1 MPNRGGIQG
10 SFSPIFYSCVE
21 VQGILF
27 YFVLNMKRIKESIT
41 YLLVVFVLCS
51 VSNWRANLC
60 AQGFVPPPMN
70 NPFAVESF
78 KRHIKQHSGLSS
90 TGILQKRGVG
100 GYFQKLVFDRIKS
113 GRFEP
118 VDSVRLLV
126 VRVDFPDRGFNPV
139 HDPAYIKN
147 ELRHLYEYYIGA
159 SKGIFKLDWQLS
171 DSIVHLPE
179 NEGYYG
185 EDGHWEER
193 MLELLQCVVDSLDAT
208 TDFSKYDAFAVI
220 HAGAGQETDFNGDS
234 QWQIWSGFLDPEEIK
249 ELLADSLGVPGVETN
264 DSVGGEPFY
273 INNLIVVPETASQD
287 GMTFGALGIYAYE
300 LGYRLGMFPLFDT
313 TPSPYPDSQGIGAF
327 GLMAYGLYNA
337 NGFVPAFPCAFH
349 RYLMGWVDV
358 YDITTDCEVRLRDIN
373 SSPVDTVLIRIP
385 ISSTEYFLIANR
397 VQDTNF
403 NGRFDFIEIEPNGI
417 PDNEDT
423 LLGAEFDFFLT
434 KPTNPPGTTGSGI
447 LIWHID
453 EEVIAQSIAG
463 GFYPED
469 NRDRKGVDLEE
480 ADGVQDLD
488 RPGGMYA
495 FGCYLDSFRQGNNDH
510 FGPNTI
516 PSSSNNNGSWT
527 GIDVSDISDAGPV
540 MSMHIS
546 FKLEVDIDRAEV
558 QGRVRDFSMIP
569 FSLSHDTPDSLYII
583 TDSGKIYKL
592 EDVSGNDWVNT
603 IKVLFD
609 PIEPIKPLFSPVFAR
624 FDNTGYYELILA
636 DSASNIFAIRS
647 DGQGYTIDSDITG
660 SVCETDFTTLSAPV
674 VIEVDGDDNDEV
686 ILLGE
691 RADSIF
697 AVLMNSS
704 VLLGTDSYEQLGTI
718 TDVYLLGRGS
728 IHSNPAQMI
737 VSGLSGVKEGI
748 CYISSNGDKDY
759 FNFLTLREGGLPA
772 SEIGLDSYNI
782 TVALNEDEELLNIS
796 CGDID
801 GDGSDEAV
809 FSSGSNSLVYVVP
822 GNDGETWRVAGV
834 NLFSKGAYPCALA
847 DIDGDA
853 ILETLVQ
860 DDKYAYV
867 FTGFGT
873 LVSGWPVQLPS
884 SPVARS
890 GYREVK
896 PSPIAF
902 DIDGDD
908 LVEPVFCVNGD
919 VVAFDMHG
927 DVLNGMPIPG
937 ESGVGTFLTVC
948 RATEGIVLFQAGAV
962 PQIRG
967 GENVSYIR
975 RVGFES
981 AGVVNDTW
989 PVYRHDPEGTSR
1001 QITPQVQPV
1010 KKGKYV
1016 DENSLICYPNPVM
1029 NGELVVRVPIYS
1041 SAVVKISILNVEGEK
1056 LFSISGRHEWP
1067 EGSNVPYEVK
1077 IQLGDISSG
1086 VYICLIEI
1094 SGNNW
1099 SWKGYRK
1106 FAVIR

>member
-10 SFSPIFYSCVE
+10 SFSPIFYSYIE
-21 VQGILF
+21 VYGILF
-27 YFVLNMKRIKESIT
+27 YFVSNMRRVKESIT
-41 YLLVVFVLCS
+41 CLLVVFIFCS
-51 VSNWRANLC
+51 TSNWKANLH
-60 AQGFVPPPMN
+60 ARGFVPPPGN
-70 NPFAVESF
+70 SPFAGESF
-78 KRHIKQHSGLSS
+78 RRHIENHSGLYSV
-90 TGILQKRGVG
+90 GILQKKGVG
-100 GYFQKLVFDRIKS
+100 GYFQKLLLNRVKS

-126 VRVDFPDRGFNPV
+126 VRVDFPDRGFDPV
-139 HDPAYIKN
+139 HGTAYIKN

-159 SKGIFKLDWQLS
+159 SKGRFKLNWQLS

-234 QWQIWSGFLDPEEIK
+234 QWQIWSGFLDPDEIR

-287 GMTFGALGIYAYE
+287 GMIFGSLGIYAYE

-358 YDITTDCEVRLRDIN
+358 YDITENCEVRLRDIN
-373 SSPVDTVLIRIP
+373 SSSIDTVLIRIP
-385 ISSTEYFLIANR
+385 ISSSEYFLLANR

-403 NGRFDFIEIEPNGI
+403 NGRFDFIDLNHNGI
-417 PDNEDT
+417 PENEDT

-447 LIWHID
+447 MIWHID

-469 NRDRKGVDLEE
+469 NRERKGVDLEE

-488 RPGGMYA
+488 RPGGQYA
-495 FGCYLDSFRQGNNDH
+495 FGSYLDSFRRGNNDH
-510 FGPNTI
+510 FGPTTT

-527 GIDVSDISDAGPV
+527 GIDVSEISDTGPV
-540 MSMHIS
+540 MSVYIS
-546 FKLEVDIDRAEV
+546 FELNIDIDRAEV
-558 QGRVRDFSMIP
+558 QGRVREFSMIP
-569 FSLSHDTPDSLYII
+569 FSLFRETPDSLYIV
-583 TDSGKIYKL
+583 TDSGKIYKI
-592 EDVSGNDWVNT
+592 EDVSGNDWINT
-603 IKVLFD
+603 IKILFD

-624 FDNTGYYELILA
+624 FDDTGYYELILA
-636 DSASNIFAIRS
+636 DSARNIFAIRS
-647 DGQGYTIDSDITG
+647 DGQGYAIDDDITG
-660 SVCETDFTTLSAPV
+660 SVCETDFAVLSAPV

-697 AVLMNSS
+697 AILMNSS
-704 VLLGTDSYEQLGTI
+704 VLLDTDSYEQLGTI
-718 TDVYLLGRGS
+718 SDVYLVGQGS
-728 IHSNPAQMI
+728 IRSNPARMI
-737 VSGLSGVKEGI
+737 VSGLSGVREGI

-772 SEIGLDSYNI
+772 GGINLDSYI
-782 TVALNEDEELLNIS
+782 VPVTLNEGEKLLDIS

-809 FSSGSNSLVYVVP
+809 FSSGSSSLVYVVP
-822 GNDGETWRVAGV
+822 GSDGESWRITDVD
-834 NLFSKGAYPCALA
+834 LFSKGAYPCALA
-847 DIDGDA
+847 DIDGDGV
-853 ILETLVQ
+853 LETIIQ
-860 DDKYAYV
+860 DDNYSYL

-873 LVSGWPVQLPS
+873 LVSGWPVQLPGS
-884 SPVARS
+884 SIARS
-890 GYREVK
+890 GYGAVK
-896 PSPIAF
+896 PSPLAF
-902 DIDGDD
+902 DIDGDG
-908 LVEPVFCVNGD
+908 LIEPVFCVNGD
-919 VVAFDMHG
+919 LVAFDIHG
-927 DVLNGMPIPG
+927 DVLDGMPIPG
-937 ESGVGTFLTVC
+937 ESGISTFLTAC
-948 RATEGIVLFQAGAV
+948 RATEGIVLFQGGAV
-962 PQIRG
+962 PQIMD
-967 GENVSYIR
+967 GENVSYLR
-975 RVGFES
+975 RVRFES
-981 AGVVNDTW
+981 AGLANVTW
-989 PVYRHDPEGTSR
+989 PVYRHGPKGTSR
-1001 QITPQVQPV
+1001 QLSSQLQPG
-1010 KKGKYV
+1010 KKDRYV
-1016 DENSLICYPNPVM
+1016 DGNNLICYPNPVM
-1029 NGELVVRVPIYS
+1029 NDELIVRVPIYS
-1041 SAVVKISILNVEGEK
+1041 GAVVKISILNIEGEK
-1056 LFSISGRHEWP
+1056 LMSTSGKHEWP
-1067 EGSNVPYEVK
+1067 EGSNVPYEIK

-1094 SGNNW
+1094 SGDNW